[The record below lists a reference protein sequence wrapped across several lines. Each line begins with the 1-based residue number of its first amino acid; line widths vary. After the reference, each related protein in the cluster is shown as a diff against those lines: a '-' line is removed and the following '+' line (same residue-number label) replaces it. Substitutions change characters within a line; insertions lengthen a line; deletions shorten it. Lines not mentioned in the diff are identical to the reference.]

1 VEPERPDDVTR
12 AAPVSRR
19 DRQRAEIE
27 RLVGGG
33 HLGRAADLAHE
44 HLADFR
50 DDQRVRTVV
59 VNALAASAEPVLR
72 TRASEFTAI

>member
-1 VEPERPDDVTR
+1 M
-12 AAPVSRR
+12 SRR

-27 RLVGGG
+27 RLVGDG

-50 DDQRVRTVV
+50 DDRRVRTVV
-59 VNALAASAEPVLR
+59 ADALAVSAEPVLR
-72 TRASEFTAI
+72 ARASEFTAI